1 MTSLALTVGLERLVE
16 VRAFLTGDLPDGF
29 ASLTPSVELILEEFL
44 VNAVNHAYAGRPG
57 PLEIS
62 LHAVA
67 FDGFPHL
74 ALRVVDWGPPF
85 NPFADAPEPDVTA
98 DIDSRAVG
106 GLGIRLVRSIA
117 AHHSYFR
124 SGGANAV
131 EVWIRK
137 PDAAPAE

>member
-1 MTSLALTVGLERLVE
+1 MSLTVDLGRLGE
-16 VRAFLTGDLPDGF
+16 VQAFLTADLPAGY

-44 VNAVNHAYAGRPG
+44 VNAVKHAYAGKPG
-57 PLEIS
+57 PLEVS
-62 LHAVA
+62 LRAVA
-67 FDGFPHL
+67 FDGLPHL

-85 NPFADAPEPDVTA
+85 NPFADAPEPDVSA
-98 DIDSRAVG
+98 DVDSRALG

-137 PDAAPAE
+137 PDAAPAG